1 MKISVA
7 SGKGGTGKTLVATS
21 LAASRALST
30 GRRVTIADCDVEEPN
45 SYLFFPDRSL
55 LSEQQC
61 LVSVPV
67 FGEARCSH
75 CGKCADFCAYH
86 AIAVLPQTVLLF
98 PELCHGCGGCNIICP
113 EKAVSE
119 STRSI
124 GEIFRAVSGSD
135 AGRVQIVWGELAVG
149 EARATP
155 LIKAVKD
162 MAAGNDRARGEAE
175 GDSLDGGDIIVDC
188 PPGTSCTMVE
198 SVRDTDFCL
207 LVTEPTPFGLYDLD
221 IALKVLEK
229 MNIPSGVLVNKSGIG
244 DRKVYGYLETRDIPM
259 LMEIPLDRKIAE
271 IYSRGEIFALKM
283 PEWQARFA
291 ALMEWIGEMAA

>member
-1 MKISVA
+1 LNISIA

-21 LAASRALST
+21 LAASWALYT
-30 GRRVTIADCDVEEPN
+30 GKSVTIADCDVEEPN
-45 SYLFFPDRSL
+45 SYLFFPARSL
-55 LSEQQC
+55 LGRQQC

-67 FGEARCSH
+67 FDEVRCSH

-98 PELCHGCGGCNIICP
+98 AELCHGCGGCSIICP

-119 STRSI
+119 STRPV
-124 GEIFRAVSGSD
+124 GEIFQAVSGK
-135 AGRVQIVWGELAVG
+135 VQIIWGELAVG
-149 EARATP
+149 EARSTP

-162 MAAGNDRARGEAE
+162 LAGKGGAE
-175 GDSLDGGDIIVDC
+175 DEGSGRGDIIVDC

-221 IALKVLEK
+221 IALKVLAK
-229 MNIPSGVLVNKSGIG
+229 MEIPHGVLVNKSGMG
-244 DRKVYGYLETRDIPM
+244 DRKTYDYLEKRSIPM

-283 PEWQARFA
+283 PDWQARFA
-291 ALMEWIGEMAA
+291 GLMERIEEMVA

>member
-21 LAASRALST
+21 LAASRALCTSKS
-30 GRRVTIADCDVEEPN
+30 VTIADCDVEEPN

-55 LSEQQC
+55 LGRQQC

-67 FGEARCSH
+67 FDEARCSH

-86 AIAVLPQTVLLF
+86 AIAVLPQAVLLF
-98 PELCHGCGGCNIICP
+98 PELCHGCGGCGIICP

-124 GEIFRAVSGSD
+124 GEIFRAASSN
-135 AGRVQIVWGELAVG
+135 ATGRVQIIWGELAVG

-162 MAAGNDRARGEAE
+162 LAAGKNEMK
-175 GDSLDGGDIIVDC
+175 GDSYEGGDIIVDC

-221 IALKVLEK
+221 IALKVLAK
-229 MNIPSGVLVNKSGIG
+229 MKIPSGVLVNKSGLG
-244 DRKVYGYLETRDIPM
+244 DRKVYDYLEKRSIPM

-283 PEWQARFA
+283 PDWQARFA
-291 ALMEWIGEMAA
+291 GLMERIEEMAA